1 MNDQRMKTLFRIS
14 AILTLSWLASV
25 SLTAQENRKKPVLKR
40 ITLPGGKAMEF
51 VRIHPGSF
59 LMGSGE
65 AEFGRAADEGPLRK
79 VRISRSFFL
88 GRFEV
93 TQAQWKAVMGYNPSV
108 FRLQPN
114 ADQLP
119 ADMISWN
126 DAMAFVTK
134 INQMG
139 IGRFRLPTEAE
150 WEYACRAGTTT
161 AYYWGDNGSQPT
173 LSKYA
178 WGYSRAEGKSHP
190 VGTLLP
196 NAWGLYDMT
205 GNVWEWCR
213 DWFQRYDPSDTLD
226 PRGPETGERKIY
238 RGGSWYNEPEALR
251 SANRHGH
258 APKGNGGLNAG
269 FRLVM
274 EIENEP

>member
-1 MNDQRMKTLFRIS
+1 MKTLSRIS
-14 AILTLSWLASV
+14 AILILSLLASAW
-25 SLTAQENRKKPVLKR
+25 LTAQENRKKPESKR
-40 ITLPGGKAMEF
+40 ITLPGGIAMEF
-51 VRIHPGSF
+51 VRIHLGSF
-59 LMGSGE
+59 LMGSE
-65 AEFGRAADEGPLRK
+65 DAEFGRAADEGPRRK
-79 VRISRSFFL
+79 VRISRPFFL

-93 TQAQWKAVMGYNPSV
+93 TQAQWKAVMGNNPSA
-108 FRLQPN
+108 FRLQPH
-114 ADQLP
+114 ADRLP
-119 ADMISWN
+119 ADMITWN
-126 DAMAFVTK
+126 DAMDFVSK
-134 INQMG
+134 INQLG

-161 AYYWGDNGSQPT
+161 PYYWGNDRSQAT

-205 GNVWEWCR
+205 GNVWEWCS
-213 DWFQRYDPSDTLD
+213 DWFQPYDSSDTLD
-226 PRGPETGERKIY
+226 PGGLETGERKIY

-274 EIENEP
+274 EIENKP